1 MKQKSVKSVI
11 KICAEYF
18 SLFVDQHIAPLP
30 EGVTCGALAPEW
42 KEQLKLRT
50 DRAWKAAQ
58 AFATAQGTSK
68 LSESASGFKRFMFA
82 LDPSNLPQG
91 PSDETTFQPPTRY
104 PRLRTRANLV
114 DHMTVPSPEDYIND
128 DAGLDVID

>member
-1 MKQKSVKSVI
+1 
-11 KICAEYF
+11 
-18 SLFVDQHIAPLP
+18 
-30 EGVTCGALAPEW
+30 
-42 KEQLKLRT
+42 
-50 DRAWKAAQ
+50 
-58 AFATAQGTSK
+58 
-68 LSESASGFKRFMFA
+68 MFA